1 MATEMVELLASFG
14 LKTKMGFST
23 LLDIARSVSLVHN
36 SGQYDDAFARGHMLL
51 TYLNVL
57 ESKTSNMEDK
67 ETFNEGSDLEA
78 FETDGNL
85 EAENKGGRCDPDLT
99 ITSLFSNFYLD
110 LPEHEF
116 WSELKSI
123 SWCPVHVV
131 PLLKG
136 LPWFISEDHVATPVI
151 TRPRS
156 QMWLVSS
163 KMRILNAD
171 SCSMYLQ
178 RKLGWLD
185 TLNVNILLSQL
196 VVLSKSYDELKM
208 FSEDTAID
216 AVLQK
221 EIKLIYSKL
230 QDIVDSGD
238 FSILKENLDGI
249 PWVYIGDRFVPPD
262 ALAFESPVK
271 YHPYLYAVPSELS
284 EYKSLLFKLGVRQ
297 TFDAMDYLNV
307 LRRLQ
312 GDAKGEQLSAEQLSF
327 VLCVLEA
334 FVDCYPDSQAADAL
348 LNSLVIPDSFG
359 VLTPSRNLVYNDAPW
374 MDTDTSSKHFVHH
387 SIGNDL
393 ANRLGVR
400 SLRGSSL
407 LDDEL
412 MRDLPCMEYGKIS
425 ELLALYGESDFLLFD
440 LIELADSCNAKKVHL
455 IYDKRDHPKQSLLQ
469 QNLGMLE
476 TASIQLFQH
485 IFLYS
490 ENSLL
495 SVVIILL
502 FCLSLYA

>member
-1 MATEMVELLASFG
+1 FRLYDPRVPEFRKLLHKETFFPSEKFMATEIIELLASFG
-14 LKTKMGFST
+14 LKRKMGFSA

-36 SGQYDDAFARGHMLL
+36 SGQDDDACAHGQILL
-51 TYLNVL
+51 TCLNVL
-57 ESKTSNMEDK
+57 ESKMSNMEDK
-67 ETFNEGSDLEA
+67 DTFHEDVDLEA
-78 FETDGNL
+78 SKTDENL
-85 EAENKGGRCDPDLT
+85 EAVNEVGSCDPDPT
-99 ITSLFSNFYLD
+99 IMSLFSNFDLD

-116 WSELKSI
+116 WSELKNI
-123 SWCPVHVV
+123 SWCPVHVA
-131 PLLKG
+131 PLIKG
-136 LPWFISEDHVATPVI
+136 LPWLESEDHVAPPLI

-156 QMWLVSS
+156 QMWLASS
-163 KMRILNAD
+163 KMRILNSD

-185 TLNVNILLSQL
+185 PPNVNVLLSQL
-196 VVLSKSYDELKM
+196 VELSKSYDELKM
-208 FSEDTAID
+208 FSEDTSID

-221 EIKLIYSKL
+221 EIKLIYSEL

-238 FSILKENLDGI
+238 AHILKENLDGI
-249 PWVYIGDRFVPPD
+249 SWVYIGDRFVPPH

-284 EYKSLLFKLGVRQ
+284 EFKKLLFKLGVRQ
-297 TFDAMDYLNV
+297 TFDATDYLNV
-307 LRRLQ
+307 LSRLQ

-327 VLCVLEA
+327 VHCVLEA

-359 VLTPSRNLVYNDAPW
+359 VLTPSRNLLYNDAPW
-374 MDTDTSSKHFVHH
+374 MDTDPTSKHFVHH

-412 MRDLPCMEYGKIS
+412 MRDLPCMEYAKIS

-469 QNLGMLE
+469 QNLG
-476 TASIQLFQH
+476 
-485 IFLYS
+485 
-490 ENSLL
+490 
-495 SVVIILL
+495 
-502 FCLSLYA
+502 

>member
-1 MATEMVELLASFG
+1 
-14 LKTKMGFST
+14 
-23 LLDIARSVSLVHN
+23 
-36 SGQYDDAFARGHMLL
+36 
-51 TYLNVL
+51 
-57 ESKTSNMEDK
+57 
-67 ETFNEGSDLEA
+67 
-78 FETDGNL
+78 
-85 EAENKGGRCDPDLT
+85 
-99 ITSLFSNFYLD
+99 
-110 LPEHEF
+110 
-116 WSELKSI
+116 
-123 SWCPVHVV
+123 
-131 PLLKG
+131 
-136 LPWFISEDHVATPVI
+136 
-151 TRPRS
+151 
-156 QMWLVSS
+156 
-163 KMRILNAD
+163 
-171 SCSMYLQ
+171 
-178 RKLGWLD
+178 
-185 TLNVNILLSQL
+185 
-196 VVLSKSYDELKM
+196 M

-238 FSILKENLDGI
+238 ANILKKNLDGI

-284 EYKSLLFKLGVRQ
+284 EYKSLLLKLGVRQ
-297 TFDAMDYLNV
+297 TFDAIDYLNV

-327 VLCVLEA
+327 VHCVLEA
-334 FVDCYPDSQAADAL
+334 FVDCYPDSQAADAV

-359 VLTPSRNLVYNDAPW
+359 VLTASRNLIYNDAPW
-374 MDTDTSSKHFVHH
+374 MDTDPSSKHFVHH
-387 SIGNDL
+387 TIGNDL

-412 MRDLPCMEYGKIS
+412 MRDLPCMEYAKIS

-440 LIELADSCNAKKVHL
+440 LMELADSCNAKKVHL

-476 TASIQLFQH
+476 TVSLSIYFNDTPSALKSMSQLFLNPDVSIH
-485 IFLYS
+485 
-490 ENSLL
+490 
-495 SVVIILL
+495 
-502 FCLSLYA
+502 